1 MVTSSKSNGQYEV
14 LSPWAEVDPI
24 PLRGISPRVTNLTGK
39 KIGLFRN
46 FKRAARPILTV
57 VESKVKERFPTAEF
71 SWFDSTAANVLE
83 TETEN
88 KKKFEE
94 WAKGV
99 DAVVAAVGD

>member
-1 MVTSSKSNGQYEV
+1 MTNHKSNGQYEV

-24 PLRGISPRVTNLTGK
+24 PLRGISPRVTDLAGK
-39 KIGLFRN
+39 RIGLFRN

-57 VESKVKERFPTAEF
+57 VESKLKERFPTAEF

-88 KKKFEE
+88 RARFEE
-94 WAKGV
+94 WAKSV
-99 DAVVAAVGD
+99 DTVVAAVGD

>member
-1 MVTSSKSNGQYEV
+1 MSDSKSPSQFEV

-24 PLRGISPRVTNLTGK
+24 PLRGISPRVTDLGGK

-46 FKRAARPILTV
+46 FKRAARPILAV
-57 VESKVKERFPTAEF
+57 VERELKKRYPTTEF

-88 KKKFEE
+88 KQKFAE
-94 WAKGV
+94 WAKGI

>member
-1 MVTSSKSNGQYEV
+1 MTSNKSNSQYEV

-24 PLRGISPRVTNLTGK
+24 PLRGISPRVTNLAGK

-57 VESKVKERFPTAEF
+57 VETKLKERFPTAEF
-71 SWFDSTAANVLE
+71 SWFDSTGNNVLE

-88 KKKFEE
+88 KEKFTA
-94 WAKGV
+94 WAKEI
-99 DAVVAAVGD
+99 DAAVVAVGD

>member
-1 MVTSSKSNGQYEV
+1 MTTNRSNGQYEV

-24 PLRGISPRVTNLTGK
+24 LLRGISPRVPDLAGK
-39 KIGLFRN
+39 KIGLFKN
-46 FKRAARPILTV
+46 FKEAGRKMLTV
-57 VESKVKERFPTAEF
+57 VERTLKERYPTSEF
-71 SWFDSTAANVLE
+71 SWFDSIEPNVLE

-88 KKKFEE
+88 KTRFEE